1 MSILVRDVMVRDV
14 AYVAIPGSRD
24 DVLKTLQ
31 DRKVSGVPVIKKGE
45 VVGMITRTDLLRN
58 REEDQTALLMTR
70 DPVVI
75 SPDKSIVEASRLLI
89 LHDIRRLPVVEGKEL
104 VGIITVA
111 DIVRVAADLGI
122 KESIEPYLEKETVV
136 LWSEM
141 PLSVAGSIMEFAA
154 VEACPVIDS
163 NLRLVGMISDR
174 DLIKTSVIED
184 TVEKTDMSADDG
196 EDTWMWDRVMQTI
209 SKYYTVSRIKL
220 KNILVSE
227 AMVPPIMAYKKDEVG
242 KCASTMHK
250 NRIDQMPV
258 VTSSGKLM
266 GMLKDKDI
274 LMALVDC
281 SQRATGANR
290 AFLLNNSHTMAGFFF
305 PLAIPAIRSASKYLK
320 RDPVMEQRKWLE
332 ECRRSSGRRTGKHT
346 RERSWTHS
354 PEALLF
360 LPVEIYHL
368 LSVASR
374 NHPSLG
380 L

>member
-1 MSILVRDVMVRDV
+1 LSILVKDVMVRDV
-14 AYVAIPGSRD
+14 AHVAIPGSRD

-31 DRKVSGVPVIKKGE
+31 DHKVSGVPVIKKDE

-75 SPDKSIVEASRLLI
+75 NPDKSIVEASRLLI
-89 LHDIRRLPVVEGKEL
+89 KHDIRRLPVVEDKKL

-122 KESIEPYLEKETVV
+122 KESIESYLEKETVV

-141 PLSVAGSIMEFAA
+141 PLAVAGSIMEFAA

-163 NLRLVGMISDR
+163 SLKLVGMISDR

-184 TVEKTDMSADDG
+184 TVEKTDMSANDG

-220 KNILVSE
+220 KNIPVSE
-227 AMVPPIMAYKKDEVG
+227 AMVLPITAYKKDEVS
-242 KCASTMHK
+242 KCAATMHK

-274 LMALVDC
+274 LMALVDH
-281 SQRATGANR
+281 SQRAT
-290 AFLLNNSHTMAGFFF
+290 
-305 PLAIPAIRSASKYLK
+305 
-320 RDPVMEQRKWLE
+320 V
-332 ECRRSSGRRTGKHT
+332 
-346 RERSWTHS
+346 
-354 PEALLF
+354 
-360 LPVEIYHL
+360 
-368 LSVASR
+368 
-374 NHPSLG
+374 
-380 L
+380 

>member
-1 MSILVRDVMVRDV
+1 MSILVRDVMVQDV
-14 AYVAIPGSRD
+14 ASVTIPGSRD

-31 DRKVSGVPVIKKGE
+31 DHRVSGVPVIKKGE

-58 REEDQTALLMTR
+58 RDEDQTALLMSR

-89 LHDIRRLPVVEGKEL
+89 MHDIRRLPVVEGIKL
-104 VGIITVA
+104 VGIITIA

-141 PLSVAGSIMEFAA
+141 PLAVAGSIMEFAA
-154 VEACPVIDS
+154 VEACPVIDTS
-163 NLRLVGMISDR
+163 LKLVGMISDR

-184 TVEKTDMSADDG
+184 TVEKTDMSANDG

-227 AMVPPIMAYKKDEVG
+227 AMVPPITAYKKDEVG
-242 KCASTMHK
+242 KCAAAMHK

-274 LMALVDC
+274 VMALVEY
-281 SQRATGANR
+281 SHRAT
-290 AFLLNNSHTMAGFFF
+290 
-305 PLAIPAIRSASKYLK
+305 
-320 RDPVMEQRKWLE
+320 V
-332 ECRRSSGRRTGKHT
+332 
-346 RERSWTHS
+346 
-354 PEALLF
+354 
-360 LPVEIYHL
+360 
-368 LSVASR
+368 
-374 NHPSLG
+374 
-380 L
+380 

>member
-1 MSILVRDVMVRDV
+1 LSILVRDVMVRDV
-14 AYVAIPGSRD
+14 AHVAIPGSRD

-31 DRKVSGVPVIKKGE
+31 DHKVSGVPVIKKGE

-89 LHDIRRLPVVEGKEL
+89 KHDIRRLPVVEGKTL
-104 VGIITVA
+104 VGIITIA
-111 DIVRVAADLGI
+111 DIVRVAADMGI

-141 PLSVAGSIMEFAA
+141 PLPVAGSIMEFAG
-154 VEACPVIDS
+154 VQACPVIDTS
-163 NLRLVGMISDR
+163 LKLVGMISDR

-184 TVEKTDMSADDG
+184 TVEKTDMSTDDG
-196 EDTWMWDRVMQTI
+196 EDTWMWDRVMQSI

-227 AMVPPIMAYKKDEVG
+227 AMVPPITAYKKDEVG
-242 KCASTMHK
+242 KCAAIMHK

-258 VTSSGKLM
+258 VKPSGKLM

-274 LMALVDC
+274 LMALVDY
-281 SQRATGANR
+281 
-290 AFLLNNSHTMAGFFF
+290 
-305 PLAIPAIRSASKYLK
+305 SKK
-320 RDPVMEQRKWLE
+320 
-332 ECRRSSGRRTGKHT
+332 
-346 RERSWTHS
+346 
-354 PEALLF
+354 
-360 LPVEIYHL
+360 
-368 LSVASR
+368 
-374 NHPSLG
+374 
-380 L
+380 

>member
-14 AYVAIPGSRD
+14 AHVAIPGSRD

-31 DRKVSGVPVIKKGE
+31 DHKVSGVPVIKKGE

-89 LHDIRRLPVVEGKEL
+89 KHDIRRLPVVEGKTL
-104 VGIITVA
+104 VGIITIA
-111 DIVRVAADLGI
+111 DIVRVAADMGI

-141 PLSVAGSIMEFAA
+141 PLPVAGSIMEFAG
-154 VEACPVIDS
+154 VQACPVIDTS
-163 NLRLVGMISDR
+163 LKLVGMISDR

-184 TVEKTDMSADDG
+184 TVEKTDMSTDDG
-196 EDTWMWDRVMQTI
+196 EDTWMWDRVMQSI

-227 AMVPPIMAYKKDEVG
+227 AMVPPITAYKKDEVG
-242 KCASTMHK
+242 KCAAIMHK

-258 VTSSGKLM
+258 VKPSGKLM

-274 LMALVDC
+274 LMALVDY
-281 SQRATGANR
+281 
-290 AFLLNNSHTMAGFFF
+290 
-305 PLAIPAIRSASKYLK
+305 SKK
-320 RDPVMEQRKWLE
+320 
-332 ECRRSSGRRTGKHT
+332 
-346 RERSWTHS
+346 
-354 PEALLF
+354 
-360 LPVEIYHL
+360 
-368 LSVASR
+368 
-374 NHPSLG
+374 
-380 L
+380 

>member
-14 AYVAIPGSRD
+14 AHVAIPGSRD

-31 DRKVSGVPVIKKGE
+31 DYKVSGVPVIKKDE

-75 SPDKSIVEASRLLI
+75 TPDKSIVEASRLLI
-89 LHDIRRLPVVEGKEL
+89 KHDIRRLPVVEDKKL

-122 KESIEPYLEKETVV
+122 DESIESYLEKETVV

-141 PLSVAGSIMEFAA
+141 PLAVAGSIMEFAA

-163 NLRLVGMISDR
+163 SLKLAGMISDR

-184 TVEKTDMSADDG
+184 TVEKTDMSANDG

-220 KNILVSE
+220 KNIPVSE
-227 AMVPPIMAYKKDEVG
+227 AMVPPITAYKKDGVG
-242 KCASTMHK
+242 KCAAIMHK

-266 GMLKDKDI
+266 GMLQDKDI
-274 LMALVDC
+274 LMALVDY
-281 SQRATGANR
+281 NR
-290 AFLLNNSHTMAGFFF
+290 NV
-305 PLAIPAIRSASKYLK
+305 
-320 RDPVMEQRKWLE
+320 DV
-332 ECRRSSGRRTGKHT
+332 
-346 RERSWTHS
+346 
-354 PEALLF
+354 
-360 LPVEIYHL
+360 
-368 LSVASR
+368 
-374 NHPSLG
+374 
-380 L
+380 

>member
-1 MSILVRDVMVRDV
+1 LSILVRDVMVRDV
-14 AYVAIPGSRD
+14 ASVTIPGSRD

-31 DRKVSGVPVIKKGE
+31 DNRVSGVPVIKKDE

-58 REEDQTALLMTR
+58 RDEDQTALLMSR
-70 DPVVI
+70 DPVMI

-89 LHDIRRLPVVEGKEL
+89 KHDIRRLPVVEGKKL
-104 VGIITVA
+104 VGIITIA

-141 PLSVAGSIMEFAA
+141 PLAVAGSIMEFAA
-154 VEACPVIDS
+154 VEACPVIDTS
-163 NLRLVGMISDR
+163 LKLVGMISDR

-184 TVEKTDMSADDG
+184 TVEKTDMSANDG

-227 AMVPPIMAYKKDEVG
+227 AMVPPITAYKKDEVG
-242 KCASTMHK
+242 KCAAAMHK

-274 LMALVDC
+274 VMALVDY
-281 SQRATGANR
+281 
-290 AFLLNNSHTMAGFFF
+290 
-305 PLAIPAIRSASKYLK
+305 SK
-320 RDPVMEQRKWLE
+320 
-332 ECRRSSGRRTGKHT
+332 
-346 RERSWTHS
+346 
-354 PEALLF
+354 
-360 LPVEIYHL
+360 
-368 LSVASR
+368 SVAA
-374 NHPSLG
+374 
-380 L
+380 